1 MSNLTFDD
9 GEPIDITK
17 LQNLYQLVLDVKGQ
31 IDKNSIQSQGVKLTA
46 FTYASKV
53 SSITVNATAKKV
65 ADLDYSA
72 AGFFANETPF
82 ISVTPV
88 AGAGNLDTTDIRFYV
103 SNITSGKAELYA
115 KYVGSA
121 KSKETTA
128 SFHFIAVVMRQ
139 TLQ

>member
-31 IDKNSIQSQGVKLTA
+31 IDKNSIQSQGVKLTP
-46 FTYASKV
+46 FIYASKV
-53 SSITVNATAKKV
+53 TNISINDTAKKV

-82 ISVTPV
+82 VTVTPS
-88 AGAGNLDTTDIRFYV
+88 ASSSNLDTTDIRFFI

-121 KSKETTA
+121 KSKTTTA
-128 SFHFIAVVMRQ
+128 SFHFVAVVMRQ